1 MRGEIVLD
9 VREKYRVERQPVEG
23 AVHLPLG
30 VLLASPDRV
39 PRGASLLAV
48 SDRAED
54 ALFAVR
60 SLAERGYDATVREL

>member
-30 VLLASPDRV
+30 ALLAAPERV
-39 PRGASLLAV
+39 PRGSSLLVV
-48 SDRAED
+48 SDRAQD
-54 ALFAVR
+54 AEFAAR
-60 SLAERGYDATVREL
+60 YLSERGFHVRAREI